1 MRSARMRGTDA
12 RTGATGLISLI
23 LTVFL
28 FQTLLENYIFET
40 SYIDEGLAVFFF
52 CFFVLELI
60 TSWEISAK
68 DLLICAL
75 VIMITAAGLYG
86 NIRTG
91 IQDQKAAVLLDIV
104 SHFKFAVMV
113 LGVQS
118 FGRRHYADYCRAIR
132 VPVFLAKIYL
142 TVIFAFGV
150 LNLFVNLGMY
160 GEIRYGMRA
169 YAFVFGTPGIVTNT
183 VLYIFMLLFME
194 SALCPGKRN
203 TVFLA
208 MAESLML
215 MVLKSRSFILAAA
228 ILMLY
233 ETLIIE
239 KKKSISLRML
249 VIGAVGGL
257 IGYPQYQNYFV
268 NGVTANT
275 GQSARQLFWQN
286 GIELFK
292 EHFPFG
298 TGFGTFGSGT
308 AASYYSNLY
317 YTLGFNNI
325 AGMQPDN
332 TKFLNDTFWPM
343 IFAQLGLVGTIPYTA
358 LLLFIL
364 YEICRKGKETG
375 NGHIMLA
382 VYMYAIN
389 VLFSSIQSSYP
400 GNNSMVMLTF
410 IATLMPFCAG
420 LAEEAEL
427 GAPIGPVAP
436 GGPGAPK
443 GPAVPGRPVGPN
455 SPGVTNAPASPVA
468 PGNGGAGWS

>member
-1 MRSARMRGTDA
+1 METARWRGADA

-40 SYIDEGLAVFFF
+40 SYIDESLAAFFF

-60 TSWEISAK
+60 TGWEIRAG

-75 VIMITAAGLYG
+75 VLAITAAGLYG
-86 NIRTG
+86 NVRFG
-91 IQDQKAAVLLDIV
+91 IQGQKMAILLDIV
-104 SHFKFAVMV
+104 SHFKFAVIF
-113 LGVQS
+113 LGARS
-118 FGRRHYADYCRAIR
+118 FARSHYVDYRRAVR
-132 VPVFLAKIYL
+132 VPVFLAKVYL
-142 TVIFAFGV
+142 TVLFVFGV
-150 LNLFVNLGMY
+150 LNLFMNLGMY

-194 SALCPGKRN
+194 SALDRTKRN
-203 TVFLA
+203 TVFLV

-215 MVLKSRSFILAAA
+215 MVLKSRSFIIAAA
-228 ILMLY
+228 ILILY

-239 KKKSISLRML
+239 NKKDIAPRIL
-249 VIGAVGGL
+249 VIGAAGGL

-286 GIELFK
+286 GVELFK

-308 AASYYSNLY
+308 AASYYSELY
-317 YTLGFNNI
+317 YTLGFNNVP
-325 AGMQPDN
+325 GMQPEN

-343 IFAQLGLVGTIPYTA
+343 IFAQLGLLGTVPYVI
-358 LLLFIL
+358 LLLFVL
-364 YEICRKGKETG
+364 YEIFRGAKETR
-375 NGHIMLA
+375 NGYIMLA
-382 VYMYAIN
+382 ATMYAVN

-410 IATLMPFCAG
+410 IATLMPFCAEAFTG
-420 LAEEAEL
+420 ALAGAETAAARTG
-427 GAPIGPVAP
+427 GAAP
-436 GGPGAPK
+436 G
-443 GPAVPGRPVGPN
+443 
-455 SPGVTNAPASPVA
+455 T
-468 PGNGGAGWS
+468 GGAG

>member
-1 MRSARMRGTDA
+1 METARWRGADA

-40 SYIDEGLAVFFF
+40 SYIDEGLAAFFF
-52 CFFVLELI
+52 CFFVFELI
-60 TSWEISAK
+60 TGWEIRAG

-75 VIMITAAGLYG
+75 VLAITAAGLYG
-86 NIRTG
+86 NVRFG
-91 IQDQKAAVLLDIV
+91 IQGQKMAILLDIV
-104 SHFKFAVMV
+104 SHFKFAVIF
-113 LGVQS
+113 LGARS
-118 FGRRHYADYCRAIR
+118 FARSHYVDYRRAVR
-132 VPVFLAKIYL
+132 VPVFLAKVYL
-142 TVIFAFGV
+142 TVLFVFGV
-150 LNLFVNLGMY
+150 LNLFMNLGMY

-194 SALCPGKRN
+194 SAIDRTRKNR
-203 TVFLA
+203 VFLV

-215 MVLKSRSFILAAA
+215 MVLKSRSFIIAAA
-228 ILMLY
+228 ILILY

-239 KKKSISLRML
+239 NKKDIAPRIL
-249 VIGAVGGL
+249 VIGAAGGL

-286 GIELFK
+286 GVELFR

-308 AASYYSNLY
+308 AASYYSELY
-317 YTLGFNNI
+317 YTLGFNNVP
-325 AGMQPDN
+325 GMQPEN

-343 IFAQLGLVGTIPYTA
+343 IFAQLGLLGTVPYVI

-364 YEICRKGKETG
+364 YEIFRRAKKTR
-375 NGHIMLA
+375 NGYIMLA
-382 VYMYAIN
+382 ATMYAVN

-410 IATLMPFCAG
+410 IATLMPFCAEAVTG
-420 LAEEAEL
+420 AFAGAETA
-427 GAPIGPVAP
+427 AVRT
-436 GGPGAPK
+436 GG
-443 GPAVPGRPVGPN
+443 
-455 SPGVTNAPASPVA
+455 ASPRTGGTA
-468 PGNGGAGWS
+468 PRTGGAG

>member
-1 MRSARMRGTDA
+1 MFAWERGLS
-12 RTGATGLISLI
+12 GVIGLV

-40 SYIDEGLAVFFF
+40 SYIDEGLAAFFF
-52 CFFVLELI
+52 CFFVLEVI
-60 TSWEISAK
+60 TGWEISVR
-68 DLLICAL
+68 DLLVCVL
-75 VIMITAAGLYG
+75 VLLIMAAGVYG
-86 NIRTG
+86 NVRFG
-91 IQDQKAAVLLDIV
+91 IQEHKAAILLDIV
-104 SHFKFAVMV
+104 SHFKFAAIF
-113 LGVQS
+113 LGVRS
-118 FGRRHYADYCRAIR
+118 FVKTHSVDYERAIR

-142 TVIFAFGV
+142 TVLFVFGV

-194 SALCPGKRN
+194 SALCPGKGN

-239 KKKSISLRML
+239 RKKSISTRLV

-298 TGFGTFGSGT
+298 TGFRDDPLYR
-308 AASYYSNLY
+308 AAAVHPVRDLPEREGDRERAYH
-317 YTLGFNNI
+317 
-325 AGMQPDN
+325 ARRVHVRDQR
-332 TKFLNDTFWPM
+332 
-343 IFAQLGLVGTIPYTA
+343 A
-358 LLLFIL
+358 LLLHPVLLSGQQLDGHADL
-364 YEICRKGKETG
+364 YRDAY
-375 NGHIMLA
+375 A
-382 VYMYAIN
+382 VLRRA
-389 VLFSSIQSSYP
+389 
-400 GNNSMVMLTF
+400 
-410 IATLMPFCAG
+410 C
-420 LAEEAEL
+420 
-427 GAPIGPVAP
+427 
-436 GGPGAPK
+436 
-443 GPAVPGRPVGPN
+443 GR
-455 SPGVTNAPASPVA
+455 S
-468 PGNGGAGWS
+468 

>member
-1 MRSARMRGTDA
+1 METARWRGADA

-40 SYIDEGLAVFFF
+40 SYIDEGLAAFFF
-52 CFFVLELI
+52 CFFVFELV
-60 TSWEISAK
+60 TGWEIRAG

-75 VIMITAAGLYG
+75 VLAITAAGLYG
-86 NIRTG
+86 NVRFG
-91 IQDQKAAVLLDIV
+91 IQGQKMAILLDIV
-104 SHFKFAVMV
+104 SHFKFAVIF
-113 LGVQS
+113 LGARS
-118 FGRRHYADYCRAIR
+118 FARSHYVDYRRAVR
-132 VPVFLAKIYL
+132 VPVLLAKVYL
-142 TVIFAFGV
+142 TVLFVFGV
-150 LNLFVNLGMY
+150 LNLFMNLGMY

-194 SALCPGKRN
+194 SALDRTKRN
-203 TVFLA
+203 TVFLV

-215 MVLKSRSFILAAA
+215 MVLKSRSFIIAAA
-228 ILMLY
+228 ILILY

-239 KKKSISLRML
+239 NKKDIAPRIL
-249 VIGAVGGL
+249 VIGAAGGL

-286 GIELFK
+286 GVELFK

-308 AASYYSNLY
+308 AASYYSELY
-317 YTLGFNNI
+317 YTLGFNNVP
-325 AGMQPDN
+325 GMQPEN

-343 IFAQLGLVGTIPYTA
+343 IFAQLGLLGTVPYVI
-358 LLLFIL
+358 LLLFVL
-364 YEICRKGKETG
+364 YEIFRGAKETR
-375 NGHIMLA
+375 NGYIMLA
-382 VYMYAIN
+382 ATMYAVN

-410 IATLMPFCAG
+410 IATLMPFCAEAFTG
-420 LAEEAEL
+420 ALA
-427 GAPIGPVAP
+427 GAKTAAARTGGAAP
-436 GGPGAPK
+436 G
-443 GPAVPGRPVGPN
+443 
-455 SPGVTNAPASPVA
+455 T
-468 PGNGGAGWS
+468 GGAG

>member
-1 MRSARMRGTDA
+1 MGSARMRGTDA
-12 RTGATGLISLI
+12 KTGATGLIGLV

-40 SYIDEGLAVFFF
+40 SYIDEGLAAFFF
-52 CFFVLELI
+52 CFFVLEVI
-60 TSWEISAK
+60 TGWEISVR
-68 DLLICAL
+68 DLLVCVL
-75 VIMITAAGLYG
+75 VLLIMAAGVYG
-86 NIRTG
+86 NVRFG
-91 IQDQKAAVLLDIV
+91 IQEHKTAILLDIV
-104 SHFKFAVMV
+104 SHFKFAAIF
-113 LGVQS
+113 LGVRS
-118 FGRRHYADYCRAIR
+118 FVKTHSVDYARAIR

-142 TVIFAFGV
+142 TVLFVFGV

-194 SALCPGKRN
+194 SALCPGKGN

-239 KKKSISLRML
+239 RKKSISTRLV

-443 GPAVPGRPVGPN
+443 GPASPVRPVGP
-455 SPGVTNAPASPVA
+455 NAPASPVA

>member
-1 MRSARMRGTDA
+1 METARWRGADA

-40 SYIDEGLAVFFF
+40 SYIDEGLAAFFF
-52 CFFVLELI
+52 CFFVFELI
-60 TSWEISAK
+60 TGWEIRAG

-75 VIMITAAGLYG
+75 VLAITAAGLYG
-86 NIRTG
+86 NVRFG
-91 IQDQKAAVLLDIV
+91 IQGQKMAILLDIV
-104 SHFKFAVMV
+104 SHFKFAVIF
-113 LGVQS
+113 LGARS
-118 FGRRHYADYCRAIR
+118 FARSHYVDYRRAVR
-132 VPVFLAKIYL
+132 VPVFLAKVYL
-142 TVIFAFGV
+142 TVLFVFGV
-150 LNLFVNLGMY
+150 LNLFMNLGMY

-194 SALCPGKRN
+194 SALCPGKGN

-239 KKKSISLRML
+239 RKKSISTRLV

-443 GPAVPGRPVGPN
+443 GPASPVRPVGP
-455 SPGVTNAPASPVA
+455 NAPASPVA